1 MVRRWHRP
9 GAFACALTL
18 AGVAFFVLLG
28 SWQVRRAHEKEALFA
43 AFDAVATQAAVP
55 LAQARRQ
62 ADAQHYPRVEVS
74 GRYDGVHAYVLD
86 NQVRGG
92 RSGVMVFD
100 VFEPRDGSVPL
111 LVNRGFLARDARGE
125 RPAIPAPP
133 TGEQVLSAIY
143 APPPGAGIKLGGNP
157 LPAQPTWPKVGI
169 YLDLADIEADLG
181 RQLDPRVLLLLA
193 QPGTPFVRE
202 WRPEVF
208 PPQRHYAYAFT
219 WFTFALAAI
228 AIFVVMH
235 WRQDAPS
242 T

>member
-1 MVRRWHRP
+1 MLRQWHRP
-9 GAFACALTL
+9 GVFACVLTL

-28 SWQVRRAHEKEALFA
+28 LWQVRRAHEKEALFA
-43 AFDAVATQAAVP
+43 AFDTLATQTPIP

-62 ADAQHYPRVEVS
+62 ADAVRYPRVEVS
-74 GRYDGVHAYVLD
+74 GHYDSEHAYVLD

-92 RSGVMVFD
+92 HSGVMVFD
-100 VFEPRDGSVPL
+100 VFEPTDGSVPL

-133 TGEQVLSAIY
+133 TGAQVLSAIY

-157 LPAQPTWPKVGI
+157 LPAQRTWPKLTI
-169 YLDLADIEADLG
+169 YLDLADIDADLG
-181 RQLDPRVLLLLA
+181 RQLDRRVLLLLA
-193 QPGTPFVRE
+193 QAGTPFVRE
-202 WRPEVF
+202 WRPQVF

-219 WFTFALAAI
+219 WFTFALVSLVL
-228 AIFVVMH
+228 FVIVH
-235 WRQDAPS
+235 WRKDEIP